1 MRVSIRTTYGVKDI
15 RSAMTRDLEA
25 AKKAGYEA
33 VELCVMGGDSLRGW
47 ADSLT
52 SQDIDFILKEC
63 DRTGVL
69 VTTLSSD
76 WVWGYS
82 GDDRPLSDWEQG
94 VEGLA
99 KDAEL
104 ARLLGAKA
112 ILMHLGTS
120 HGTAEEGKSILAQAG
135 DAAAK
140 EGVLFGFEAS
150 LFRRSG
156 LGEFDDL
163 LRMLDELDHPA
174 MGAYDHCHY
183 PRMGKPAHVQ
193 VEQIGDRLFG
203 YHSSLLTP
211 ETTDYKR
218 LFEALKKVGYQGD
231 WVFEIKWEFAEEQC
245 KLYQELLQQSA

>member
-1 MRVSIRTTYGVKDI
+1 MRVSIRTTYGVKDV
-15 RSAMTRDLEA
+15 RKAMTKDLEA
-25 AKKAGYEA
+25 AKAAGYGA
-33 VELCVMGGDSLRGW
+33 VELCVMGGDTPRGW
-47 ADSLT
+47 ADELT
-52 SQDIDFILKEC
+52 SEDIDFILSEC
-63 DRTGVL
+63 ERTGVP

-82 GDDRPLSDWEQG
+82 ADERKLSDWADG
-94 VEGLA
+94 VKGLA

-104 ARLLGAKA
+104 ARLLGARS

-120 HGTAEEGKSILAQAG
+120 RGTWEEGKAILAQAG

-150 LFRRSG
+150 LFRRSN

-174 MGAYDHCHY
+174 MGAYDHCQY

-193 VEQIGDRLFG
+193 VEQIGKRLYG

-211 ETTDYKR
+211 ETTDYKK
-218 LFEALKKVGYQGD
+218 LFDALKTVGYEGD

-245 KLYQELLQQSA
+245 KLMKELLEKSG